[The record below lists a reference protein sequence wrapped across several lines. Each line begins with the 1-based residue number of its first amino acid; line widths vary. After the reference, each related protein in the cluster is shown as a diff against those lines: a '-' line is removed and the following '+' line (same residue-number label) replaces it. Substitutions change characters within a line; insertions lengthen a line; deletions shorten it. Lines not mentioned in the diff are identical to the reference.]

1 MEHEKKIWGV
11 RKNVFLLGL
20 VSFFNDISS
29 EMVLSVFPAFFTSV
43 LKSGAASLGIVEGAA
58 DAMAGFLRVYSGA
71 RSDRDGK
78 RKVLVIFGYLASV
91 ATRPLYAFARSFP
104 FVAFLRVFDRAGK
117 GIREAP
123 RDALISLSSSEKE
136 YGRSFGVHKAMD
148 MMGGILGP
156 IVAFL
161 LLRAAP
167 DNFKNV
173 FAVAFVAG
181 MIALGTLYFVKE
193 RTTLLAIGKI
203 KPRTFLRLPPSM
215 KRYLGSVF
223 FLSFG
228 TIPIALLLLQTE
240 TVGLSIA
247 VIPLM
252 YAFHNFVSA
261 FSSITFGRIFDK
273 FGARVVLVGGYLSL
287 LIGYAAIA
295 FAHDPVF
302 LILGFFF
309 IGLFT
314 AATEGIGRSYIAYLV
329 EADCRGRAYGFL
341 HATNGVGALCSG
353 FVFGVL
359 WQVFGAGI
367 TLSIAGMMVIIGL
380 LFLRSVF
387 EHEEKMICATHA

>member
-1 MEHEKKIWGV
+1 MENEKKIMGV

-29 EMVLSVFPAFFTSV
+29 EMVLSIFPAFFTSV

-58 DAMAGFLRVYSGA
+58 DAAAGFLRIYSGA
-71 RSDRDGK
+71 KSDRDGK
-78 RKVLVIFGYLASV
+78 RKMFVIFGYIFSV
-91 ATRPLYAFARSFP
+91 ATRPLYAFAKTFP
-104 FVAFLRVFDRAGK
+104 LVAFLRIFDRAGK

-123 RDALISLSSSEKE
+123 RDALISLSSASNE
-136 YGRSFGVHKAMD
+136 YGKSFGVHKAMD
-148 MMGGILGP
+148 LMGGILGP

-161 LLRAAP
+161 LLEAFP
-167 DNFKNV
+167 GNFSNV
-173 FAVAFVAG
+173 FAVAFIAG
-181 MIALGTLYFVKE
+181 MLALGTLYFVKDKAAVM
-193 RTTLLAIGKI
+193 AIGKL
-203 KPRTFLRLPPSM
+203 KPRTFLKLPPTM

-228 TIPIALLLLQTE
+228 TVPTALLLLQTE
-240 TVGLSIA
+240 QVGLSVA
-247 VIPLM
+247 MIPLL

-273 FGARVVLVGGYLSL
+273 FGARLVLIGGYISL

-295 FAHDPVF
+295 FAADPAF

-309 IGLFT
+309 VGLFT
-314 AATEGIGRSYIAYLV
+314 AATEGVGRSYIAYLV

-341 HATNGVGALCSG
+341 HAANGFGALFSG
-353 FVFGVL
+353 IVFGIL
-359 WQVFGAGI
+359 WQVLGAAVTLLGAGI
-367 TLSIAGMMVIIGL
+367 AIFIGL

-387 EHEEKMICATHA
+387 RHEEKMICSTKS